1 MRYQKDNPIFDP
13 AYLGKNGRY
22 PARHV
27 DIFWNRADDFSV
39 CDVAVILAPLDKRR
53 RDPDAWARYKIW
65 HKKWAASLGNSC
77 DGWME
82 PEGTSPA
89 EAFGVLLSCGFR
101 DVLEMQT
108 ALREFSM
115 IEECD
120 WAREMLK
127 GFPVEEDAPDWL

>member
-1 MRYQKDNPIFDP
+1 MRHQKENPIFDP
-13 AYLGKNGRY
+13 AYLGTSGRY
-22 PARHV
+22 PAKHV
-27 DIFWNRADDFSV
+27 DIFWNRAPDFSV
-39 CDVAVILAPLDKRR
+39 CDVAVILAPHE
-53 RDPDAWARYKIW
+53 ARKNAEKWQTYQIW
-65 HKKWAASLGNSC
+65 RKKWCASLGNSC

-82 PEGTSPA
+82 PNGTSPA

-101 DVLEMQT
+101 DTLELQT